1 MYKLFE
7 MLDFSLKYFRFVN
20 YFLAALILV
29 TALLLT
35 RNIVNIS
42 FSEKGTKLTGIEDEK
57 IVSSAPDKTIML
69 YSSILER
76 NPFGS
81 PMTMEPIA
89 GTRTAEIQYGPLSNL
104 VLAGTAVGPEK
115 LSYAVVMDKKS
126 PLGRHELFTYGENVY
141 NYGILT
147 KIESTS
153 IEITRDNVTYTV
165 KMLVK
170 DLGDNAAANQVKFM
184 SGPQSSIARK
194 VGEGEYVLNSRKVR
208 QSLDNPEKILT
219 DARLLPNFNNGRQ
232 EGFKISEVINGG
244 LYHSLGLKN
253 GDILLRINGLAISNP
268 EVAIQA
274 MSALR
279 GMNSINLDI
288 IRNSDSMSMNY
299 QIR

>member
-1 MYKLFE
+1 
-7 MLDFSLKYFRFVN
+7 MLDFSLKYFRFIN

-29 TALLLT
+29 IALLLT
-35 RNIVNIS
+35 RNIVNFS
-42 FSEKGTKLTGIEDEK
+42 FSEKAAKLAGIENGT
-57 IVSSAPDKTIML
+57 IVNNTLDKTIML

-89 GTRTAEIQYGPLSNL
+89 GTRTTEIQYGPLSNL
-104 VLAGTAVGPEK
+104 VLVGTAVGPEK

-126 PLGRHELFTYGENVY
+126 LLGRHEIFTYGENVY

-147 KIESTS
+147 NIESTM

-165 KMLVK
+165 KIPVK
-170 DLGDNAAANQVKFM
+170 DLRSNITAKNVKST

-194 VGEGEYVLNSRKVR
+194 VGEGEYLLDSRRVR
-208 QSLDNPEKILT
+208 QSLENPEKILT

-279 GMNSINLDI
+279 GMNSVNLDI

>member
-1 MYKLFE
+1 MF
-7 MLDFSLKYFRFVN
+7 DFSLRYFRFVN
-20 YFLAALILV
+20 YFLAAIILV

-42 FSEKGTKLTGIEDEK
+42 FSEKGSELAGSEVGTIADT
-57 IVSSAPDKTIML
+57 APDKTIMH

-104 VLAGTAVGPEK
+104 VLAGTAVGPER

-126 PLGRHELFTYGENVY
+126 PSGRHEIFTYGENVY
-141 NYGILT
+141 NYGVIT
-147 KIESTS
+147 KIESTL
-153 IEITRDNVTYTV
+153 IEITRDNVTHTV
-165 KMLVK
+165 KIPVK
-170 DLGDNAAANQVKFM
+170 DLGGNASADQVKSM
-184 SGPQSSIARK
+184 SHSQSSIARK
-194 VGEGEYVLNSRKVR
+194 VGEGEYLLDSRKVR
-208 QSLDNPEKILT
+208 QSLENPEKILT
-219 DARLLPNFNNGRQ
+219 DARLLPNFVNGRQ
-232 EGFKISEVINGG
+232 EGFKISEVVNGG
-244 LYHSLGLKN
+244 LYQSLGLMN

-268 EVAIQA
+268 EVAIKA

-279 GMNSINLDI
+279 GMNSVNLDI
-288 IRNSDSMSMNY
+288 IRNSDNMSMNY

>member
-1 MYKLFE
+1 MA
-7 MLDFSLKYFRFVN
+7 DFPLKYFRFAN
-20 YFLAALILV
+20 SFLVALILV

-42 FSEKGTKLTGIEDEK
+42 FSGNGAKPTTAEGVTTMG
-57 IVSSAPDKTIML
+57 SAPDTTIMQ

-81 PMTMEPIA
+81 PMTLTPIA
-89 GTRTAEIQYGPLSNL
+89 VTNMTEIQYGPLSNL

-115 LSYAVVMDKKS
+115 LSYAVVLDKKAPS
-126 PLGRHELFTYGENVY
+126 RRQEIFTYGENVY
-141 NYGILT
+141 NYGVLT
-147 KIESTS
+147 KIEKTS
-153 IEITRDNVTYTV
+153 IEITRDNVKYTV
-165 KMLVK
+165 KIPVK
-170 DLGDNAAANQVKFM
+170 ATGGNTTGDQVKSI

-194 VGEGEYVLNSRKVR
+194 IGNREYLLDRKKVQNS
-208 QSLDNPEKILT
+208 LENPEKMLT
-219 DARLLPNFNNGRQ
+219 DARLLPNFIDGRQ
-232 EGFKISEVINGG
+232 EGFRITEVVNGG
-244 LYHSLGLKN
+244 LYQNLGLMN

-279 GMNSINLDI
+279 GMNNIDLDI
-288 IRNSDSMSMNY
+288 IRKGDNMSMNY

>member
-1 MYKLFE
+1 

-42 FSEKGTKLTGIEDEK
+42 FSGKGGKLTGSESGTIAGS
-57 IVSSAPDKTIML
+57 IPDKTIMY

-89 GTRTAEIQYGPLSNL
+89 GTHTAEIQYGPLSNL
-104 VLAGTAVGPEK
+104 VLVGTAVGPEK

-126 PLGRHELFTYGENVY
+126 LSGRHEIFTYGENVY
-141 NYGILT
+141 NYGVLT
-147 KIESTS
+147 KIESTL
-153 IEITRDNVTYTV
+153 IEIRRDNVTYTV
-165 KMLVK
+165 KIPVK
-170 DLGDNAAANQVKFM
+170 DLGGNAATNQVKSM
-184 SGPQSSIARK
+184 SGPQSSIAKK
-194 VGEGEYVLNSRKVR
+194 VGEGEYLLDSRKVR
-208 QSLDNPEKILT
+208 RSLENPEKILT
-219 DARLLPNFNNGRQ
+219 DARLLPNFVNGRQ

-244 LYHSLGLKN
+244 LYHSLGLRN
-253 GDILLRINGLAISNP
+253 RDILLRINGLAISNP

-279 GMNSINLDI
+279 GMNSVNLDI
-288 IRNSDSMSMNY
+288 VRNGDNMSMNY